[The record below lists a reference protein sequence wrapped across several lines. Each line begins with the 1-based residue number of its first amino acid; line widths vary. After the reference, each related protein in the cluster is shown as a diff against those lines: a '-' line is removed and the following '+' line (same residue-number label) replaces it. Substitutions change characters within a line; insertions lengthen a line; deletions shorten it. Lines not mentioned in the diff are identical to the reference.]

1 MFVKTE
7 NHGIINLNYYPRVDV
22 LAFMRSITANSHT
35 KILKSG
41 TVAMPILGYW
51 DRYTS

>member
-7 NHGIINLNYYPRVDV
+7 NHGIINLNYYLRVDV

-35 KILKSG
+35 KTLKS

-51 DRYTS
+51 DRYIS